1 MHMQA
6 AKERSRP
13 CAPFRKKESRIL
25 APYAGSDRYMRQV
38 ADLRAKSKERT
49 KARRRLTVEVREW
62 FVGQIVSW
70 PDHRAIPLTWEALLG
85 RAEIHW
91 KWTWSR
97 SGLANCPEVV
107 AAFAKRTKELGAQ
120 RNRIPKDADK
130 ADARRSR
137 EQLLAVITRLEA
149 ELHEVKTRFRLWQAN
164 AARMQLKQSDLD
176 KPWQPVDR
184 GQTDLEL
191 RRKQGLSL
199 PKQTPRKPKGR

>member
-1 MHMQA
+1 
-6 AKERSRP
+6 
-13 CAPFRKKESRIL
+13 
-25 APYAGSDRYMRQV
+25 MRQV

-49 KARRRLTVEVREW
+49 KARRRLTVDVREW

-70 PDHRAIPLTWEALLG
+70 PDDRAIPLTWEALLG